1 MDTKSEKMRA
11 LTCEATL
18 VSLVIED
25 IFQDKADERTVN
37 LLRLLAGRSEGVVWK
52 EISLSELKA
61 RFAFYRD
68 CFEDEVL
75 ALLQEFMNFTA
86 ALEADDMTDDFV
98 IEAAPMLVAV
108 GGLAKYI
115 RDENLETAFIQAAF
129 CWLLLCQQAVLSPEM
144 SVRVIGALQVN
155 GLAPII
161 VFRERENDEDEL
173 YRNMVL
179 PVSLSKAAGCRIRKS
194 ENKKLQVIN
203 SLQFF

>member
-86 ALEADDMTDDFV
+86 AFPKVLKSGPRSNPV
-98 IEAAPMLVAV
+98 
-108 GGLAKYI
+108 
-115 RDENLETAFIQAAF
+115 
-129 CWLLLCQQAVLSPEM
+129 WLQMRCLS
-144 SVRVIGALQVN
+144 
-155 GLAPII
+155 
-161 VFRERENDEDEL
+161 
-173 YRNMVL
+173 
-179 PVSLSKAAGCRIRKS
+179 
-194 ENKKLQVIN
+194 
-203 SLQFF
+203 

>member
-86 ALEADDMTDDFV
+86 ALTDDFV

-179 PVSLSKAAGCRIRKS
+179 QSLKGGGLP
-194 ENKKLQVIN
+194 N
-203 SLQFF
+203 

>member
-25 IFQDKADERTVN
+25 IFLDKADERTVN
-37 LLRLLAGRSEGVVWK
+37 LLRLLAGRSKGVVWK
-52 EISLSELKA
+52 EISLSELET

-86 ALEADDMTDDFV
+86 ALGPDDMIDDFV

-179 PVSLSKAAGCRIRKS
+179 QSLKGGGLP
-194 ENKKLQVIN
+194 N
-203 SLQFF
+203 

>member
-52 EISLSELKA
+52 EISLSELET

-75 ALLQEFMNFTA
+75 ALLQE
-86 ALEADDMTDDFV
+86 EV
-98 IEAAPMLVAV
+98 
-108 GGLAKYI
+108 
-115 RDENLETAFIQAAF
+115 NLEEKQ
-129 CWLLLCQQAVLSPEM
+129 
-144 SVRVIGALQVN
+144 
-155 GLAPII
+155 
-161 VFRERENDEDEL
+161 
-173 YRNMVL
+173 
-179 PVSLSKAAGCRIRKS
+179 
-194 ENKKLQVIN
+194 
-203 SLQFF
+203 

>member
-11 LTCEATL
+11 LTCETTL

-108 GGLAKYI
+108 GGWPNISAMRILKRRLFRRLSAG
-115 RDENLETAFIQAAF
+115 F
-129 CWLLLCQQAVLSPEM
+129 CCVSRRCFLRRCPCGLSEP
-144 SVRVIGALQVN
+144 
-155 GLAPII
+155 
-161 VFRERENDEDEL
+161 
-173 YRNMVL
+173 
-179 PVSLSKAAGCRIRKS
+179 CRLTGWRR
-194 ENKKLQVIN
+194 
-203 SLQFF
+203 

>member
-1 MDTKSEKMRA
+1 M
-11 LTCEATL
+11 
-18 VSLVIED
+18 
-25 IFQDKADERTVN
+25 
-37 LLRLLAGRSEGVVWK
+37 
-52 EISLSELKA
+52 
-61 RFAFYRD
+61 
-68 CFEDEVL
+68 
-75 ALLQEFMNFTA
+75 LQEFMNFTA
-86 ALEADDMTDDFV
+86 ALGPDDMTDDFV

-129 CWLLLCQQAVLSPEM
+129 CWFLLCQQAVLSPEM

-179 PVSLSKAAGCRIRKS
+179 QSLKCGGLP
-194 ENKKLQVIN
+194 N
-203 SLQFF
+203 

>member
-98 IEAAPMLVAV
+98 IEAAP
-108 GGLAKYI
+108 
-115 RDENLETAFIQAAF
+115 
-129 CWLLLCQQAVLSPEM
+129 
-144 SVRVIGALQVN
+144 
-155 GLAPII
+155 II

-179 PVSLSKAAGCRIRKS
+179 QSLKGGGLP
-194 ENKKLQVIN
+194 N
-203 SLQFF
+203 

>member
-11 LTCEATL
+11 LACEATL

-86 ALEADDMTDDFV
+86 ALGPDDMTDDFV

-129 CWLLLCQQAVLSPEM
+129 CWFLLCQQA

-179 PVSLSKAAGCRIRKS
+179 QSLKGGGLP
-194 ENKKLQVIN
+194 N
-203 SLQFF
+203 

>member
-1 MDTKSEKMRA
+1 MDTKSKKMRA
-11 LTCEATL
+11 LACEATL

-86 ALEADDMTDDFV
+86 ALGPDDMTDDFV

-179 PVSLSKAAGCRIRKS
+179 QSLKGGGLP
-194 ENKKLQVIN
+194 N
-203 SLQFF
+203 